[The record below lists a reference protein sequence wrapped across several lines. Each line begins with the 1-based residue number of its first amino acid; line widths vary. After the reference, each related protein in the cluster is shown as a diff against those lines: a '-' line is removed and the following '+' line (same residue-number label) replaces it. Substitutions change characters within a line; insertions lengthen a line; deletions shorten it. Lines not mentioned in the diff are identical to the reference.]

1 MNRWQR
7 LWLSVKLIA
16 AVAACVA
23 AGVQAFLY
31 MMDSTDASRIHPL
44 SILVAGLIF
53 GFITFGLL
61 SFIEGGVRRLV
72 APFVTAQPQP
82 QPQPQSNAD
91 ADTEPTAQPPLILS
105 ADDSAQHKSL

>member
-1 MNRWQR
+1 MNKWQR

-23 AGVQAFLY
+23 AGVQAFFY

-61 SFIEGGVRRLV
+61 SFIEGAIRRLI
-72 APFVTAQPQP
+72 APFVTTKPQP
-82 QPQPQSNAD
+82 QANAD
-91 ADTEPTAQPPLILS
+91 TDSELAMEQPLVPS
-105 ADDSAQHKSL
+105 AEDSSQQKSI

>member
-7 LWLSVKLIA
+7 IWLSVKLIA
-16 AVAACVA
+16 AVAVCVA
-23 AGVQAFLY
+23 VGVQAFFY
-31 MMDSTDASRIHPL
+31 MMDSTDAARIHPL

-61 SFIEGGVRRLV
+61 SFIERGVRRLV
-72 APFVTAQPQP
+72 APFVTANPQL
-82 QPQPQSNAD
+82 QAQV
-91 ADTEPTAQPPLILS
+91 DTDSELATPPLILS

>member
-23 AGVQAFLY
+23 AGVQAFFY
-31 MMDSTDASRIHPL
+31 MMDSSDASRIHPL

-53 GFITFGLL
+53 GFVTFGLL
-61 SFIEGGVRRLV
+61 TSIERGIRRLL
-72 APFVTAQPQP
+72 APLFTAKPQP
-82 QPQPQSNAD
+82 QAH
-91 ADTEPTAQPPLILS
+91 ADTDSELAAQPPLMLS
-105 ADDSAQHKSL
+105 VDEPAQQKSL

>member
-23 AGVQAFLY
+23 AGVQAFFY
-31 MMDSTDASRIHPL
+31 MMDSSDASQIHPL

-61 SFIEGGVRRLV
+61 SFIEGGIRRLI
-72 APFVTAQPQP
+72 APFVTAKPKPQA
-82 QPQPQSNAD
+82 NAD
-91 ADTEPTAQPPLILS
+91 TDSELAAQPPLILS
-105 ADDSAQHKSL
+105 ADDPAQHKSL